1 MPWTYCPECDAR
13 ILVPRS
19 ARMGDLLEC
28 PECNET
34 LEVINL
40 DPLELETACGLREDL
55 LLGLEGVGNKWT
67 RTNLVLSKRTWTSLP
82 RKMSSEAAGACPDGK
97 RAV

>member
-40 DPLELETACGLREDL
+40 DPLELETACGLREEL
-55 LLGLEGVGNKWT
+55 LLGLEG
-67 RTNLVLSKRTWTSLP
+67 
-82 RKMSSEAAGACPDGK
+82 DGGWDWQQVDEDELGPLEEDLDEF
-97 RAV
+97 AEEDEF